1 MQRKNPGYSV
11 LKNAWTTTVVLIIGA
26 SSAYSAELSD
36 RALSSK
42 IDLLDGRLTIDMP
55 SGTVSDSHYHAKGTK
70 VASEV
75 IQEETRASVTAGRQ
89 RLYLSVR
96 ELFATSGKNFAGS
109 AKKVLQSESTVGNSN
124 FSLLLRTSKSGL
136 RMCQATTEETGKAGS
151 EKQVVNTAIVENS
164 DGTVQLIT
172 ISVNSEA
179 ARDWKAVSTMAE
191 RILNSIAPGTKTL
204 PTITRKIEIDTF
216 YGLVASVPDGIA
228 TNCFESADFHV
239 FTFNKLHELSSPA
252 AYLSIYIGQH
262 PSYTPKDPN
271 TGRPGSILNQSIRW
285 QEEHENSMHAAQTLV
300 PLEGTPTVLH
310 IFCVAGTPEEI
321 SDLIKIAETLSVSEN
336 APANQPT
343 QKAFLLYVSNKLR
356 EAVAVCDA
364 ALKFAPRNKDLLR
377 VRADSH
383 IKLKEYQLASEDYTA
398 LISLNK
404 KAIGNIINRA
414 KCYYELG
421 KYQNTVEDCNKAIE
435 ANLTGNAALILRGQ
449 ANTQLKKFRDAHRD
463 LEKAIRS
470 EPEHPSCYIA
480 RAQLYRA
487 EGAYSKAIE
496 DCTKANSLW
505 ENDEALIERALSY
518 EKVGQKDLAEKD
530 RSRAAEI
537 TKGPSNSD
545 WPW

>member
-1 MQRKNPGYSV
+1 MQRKNPGYPV
-11 LKNAWTTTVVLIIGA
+11 LKNAWTTTVVLIIGLA

-55 SGTVSDSHYHAKGTK
+55 SGTVSDSHCHAKGTK

-75 IQEETRASVTAGRQ
+75 IQKETRASVTAGRQ
-89 RLYLSVR
+89 RLDLSVR
-96 ELFATSGKNFAGS
+96 ELFATSGKNFDGS
-109 AKKVLQSESTVGNSN
+109 AIKVLQPKPTEGNSN
-124 FSLLLRTSKSGL
+124 FSLRTSKSGL
-136 RMCQATTEETGKAGS
+136 RMCQATTKVAAKAGTGS
-151 EKQVVNTAIVENS
+151 QVVNTAIVENS

-204 PTITRKIEIDTF
+204 PTISRKIEIDTF

-285 QEEHENSMHAAQTLV
+285 QEEHQNSMHAAQTLV
-300 PLEGTPTVLH
+300 PLEGTPTILH
-310 IFCVAGTPEEI
+310 IFCVASTPEEI

-414 KCYYELG
+414 KCFYELG

-435 ANLTGNAALILRGQ
+435 ANLTGNAALILRAQ

-463 LEKAIRS
+463 LEKAIQS
-470 EPEHPSCYIA
+470 DPEHPSGYIA
-480 RAQLYRA
+480 RAQLYRV

-505 ENDEALIERALSY
+505 ETDEALIERAFNY
-518 EKVGQKDLAEKD
+518 EKIGQKDLAEKD

-537 TKGPSNSD
+537 TKGPSNSN